1 MNDAV
6 IWSAVAAGGALG
18 ALVRGGVYRWGAAPP
33 THNEGPFGL
42 GRATLAV
49 NLTGSFLLG
58 VLVQLLTGLPA
69 NDPLRIFWLIGF
81 CGSLTTFSTFCA
93 DAIRL
98 TDAQGRGP
106 LLRYLLANGVLSVI
120 AFSTGLAIA
129 T

>member
-1 MNDAV
+1 MNDAAV
-6 IWSAVAAGGALG
+6 WSAVAAGGALG
-18 ALVRGGVYRWGAAPP
+18 ALVRGGIYRWGAAPP
-33 THNEGPFGL
+33 THNKGPFGL
-42 GRATLAV
+42 GRATLIV

-58 VLVQLLTGLPA
+58 VLVVLLAGIPA
-69 NDPLRIFWLIGF
+69 ADPLRIFWLTGF

-106 LLRYLLANGVLSVI
+106 LLRYLLANGVLSLVMFT
-120 AFSTGLAIA
+120 AGVAIA